1 MEKILIVEDNKS
13 LANLMSKKITS
24 GTEFQVDIAYNMQE
38 AKLFTRASKY
48 FLAILD
54 VNLPDAQNG
63 EVIDFM
69 LSIEQPS
76 IVLTSNTDKLLRKEI
91 LSKNI
96 IDYVNKGGVED
107 ILYVIS
113 TINRLSKNRKH
124 KVMIVDD
131 SMVFRKQ
138 MSKMLHNLFFHVY
151 VCAHGEEAINTL
163 EENPDIKVILTD
175 YHMPVM
181 DGLELTQEV
190 RKKYS
195 KNDLSIFMLSSKN
208 SEEEI
213 ALFLKRGAND
223 FIKKPF
229 NTEEFSCRLNNSIE
243 ALENVQ
249 TLTNHAKR
257 DFLTGVYSKQY
268 FVEYANEYF
277 EIANHDGKSFALAVL
292 GIDQLESIIKKYG
305 NKYGEKAIVV
315 FSEILTSST
324 EYRDVVSHFGDGVFV
339 LLIQDIVE
347 DNISAILERIRSKV
361 KGCFVDLDGE
371 NFVDLT
377 TSIGYSITHDN
388 TLEDMIDTADMMQY
402 NALNAGGNRVV
413 G

>member
-1 MEKILIVEDNKS
+1 MERILIVEDNKS
-13 LANLMSKKITS
+13 LASLMSKKITT

-38 AKLFTRASKY
+38 SKLFTRANKY

-63 EVIDFM
+63 EIVDFM

-76 IVLTSNTDKLLRKEI
+76 IVLTSNTDKSLRKEL

-124 KVMIVDD
+124 KVMVVDD
-131 SMVFRKQ
+131 SMMFRKQ
-138 MSKMLHNLFFHVY
+138 ITQMLRNLFFHVY

-163 EENPDIKVILTD
+163 EEHPDIKVVLTD
-175 YHMPVM
+175 YNMPVM
-181 DGLELTQEV
+181 DGLELTREI

-195 KNDLSIFMLSSKN
+195 RNDLSIFMLSSKN
-208 SEEEI
+208 NEDDI

-229 NTEEFSCRLNNSIE
+229 NKEEFSCRLNNSIE

-268 FVEYANEYF
+268 FLEYANEYF
-277 EIANHDGKSFALAVL
+277 ETANHDGKSFALVVL
-292 GIDQLESIIKKYG
+292 GIDQLNDIIQKHG
-305 NKYGEKAIVV
+305 STYGEKAIVV

-324 EYRDVVSHFGDGVFV
+324 EYRDVVSHFGEGVFV
-339 LLIQDIVE
+339 VLIQDIIE
-347 DNISAILERIRSKV
+347 DNISEILERIRLKV

-371 NFVDLT
+371 NFMDLT

-388 TLEDMIDTADMMQY
+388 TLEDMIDAADMMQY

>member
-1 MEKILIVEDNKS
+1 
-13 LANLMSKKITS
+13 
-24 GTEFQVDIAYNMQE
+24 
-38 AKLFTRASKY
+38 
-48 FLAILD
+48 
-54 VNLPDAQNG
+54 
-63 EVIDFM
+63 M

-76 IVLTSNTDKLLRKEI
+76 IVLTSNTDKTLRKEL

-124 KVMIVDD
+124 KVMVVDD
-131 SMVFRKQ
+131 SMMFRKQ
-138 MSKMLHNLFFHVY
+138 ITQMLNNLFFNVY

-163 EENPDIKVILTD
+163 EEHPDIKVVLTD
-175 YHMPVM
+175 YNMPVM
-181 DGLELTQEV
+181 DGLELTREI

-195 KNDLSIFMLSSKN
+195 RNDLSIFMLSSKN
-208 SEEEI
+208 SEDDI

-229 NTEEFSCRLNNSIE
+229 NKEEFSCRLNNSIE

-268 FVEYANEYF
+268 FLEYANEYF
-277 EIANHDGKSFALAVL
+277 ETANHDGKSFAVAVL
-292 GIDQLESIIKKYG
+292 GIDQLNDIIQKYG
-305 NKYGEKAIVV
+305 SKDGEKAIVV

-324 EYRDVVSHFGDGVFV
+324 EYRDVVSHFGEGVFV
-339 LLIQDIVE
+339 VLIQDIIE
-347 DNISAILERIRSKV
+347 DNILEILERIRSKV

-388 TLEDMIDTADMMQY
+388 TLEDMIDAADMMQY

>member
-1 MEKILIVEDNKS
+1 MERILIVEDNRS

-38 AKLFTRASKY
+38 SKLFTRANKY

-63 EVIDFM
+63 EIVDFM

-76 IVLTSNTDKLLRKEI
+76 IVLTSNTDKLLRKEL

-124 KVMIVDD
+124 KVMVVDD
-131 SMVFRKQ
+131 SMMFRKQ
-138 MSKMLHNLFFHVY
+138 MTQMLHNLFFHVY

-163 EENPDIKVILTD
+163 EENPDIKVVLTD
-175 YHMPVM
+175 YNMPVM
-181 DGLELTQEV
+181 DGLELTREI

-195 KNDLSIFMLSSKN
+195 RNDLSIFMLSSKN
-208 SEEEI
+208 SEEDI

-229 NTEEFSCRLNNSIE
+229 NKEEFSCRLNNSIE

-268 FVEYANEYF
+268 FLEYANEYF
-277 EIANHDGKSFALAVL
+277 EIANHDGKSFALVVL
-292 GIDQLESIIKKYG
+292 GIDQLNDIIQKHG
-305 NKYGEKAIVV
+305 GKYGEKAIVV

-339 LLIQDIVE
+339 VLIQDIIE
-347 DNISAILERIRSKV
+347 DNILTILERIRSKV

-402 NALNAGGNRVV
+402 NALNDGGNRVV